1 MTELQPREFKKEKNP
16 ALAAFLSIFPGAG
29 AFYNG
34 NLFKGIAFVLVFVI
48 LIILTDN
55 AQSADEVVFGLMI
68 AGFYIF
74 QIVDSYN
81 EAVRIN
87 KTGFSQEEC
96 GREPKEDVSLFS
108 AVLVLAIGILF
119 QLANLDIITYR
130 EITRFW
136 PLILIIFGI
145 KAVVGYFEKEE
156 DKNGQQ

>member
-1 MTELQPREFKKEKNP
+1 MAELEPRKFKKEKNP

-55 AQSADEVVFGLMI
+55 AHSADEAVFGLMI

-74 QIVDSYN
+74 QIIDSYN
-81 EAVRIN
+81 EAGRIN
-87 KTGFSQEEC
+87 KTGLSQGE
-96 GREPKEDVSLFS
+96 GSKEPKEDVSLFS
-108 AVLVLAIGILF
+108 AVLVLAIGIIF
-119 QLANLDIITYR
+119 QLANLDVITYR

-136 PLILIIFGI
+136 PLILIVFGV
-145 KAVVGYFEKEE
+145 KAVVGYFKKEE

>member
-1 MTELQPREFKKEKNP
+1 MAELQPKEFKKEKNP
-16 ALAAFLSIFPGAG
+16 ALAAFLSIFPGVG

-34 NLFKGIAFVLVFVI
+34 NFFKGIAFVLVFII

-55 AQSADEVVFGLMI
+55 ANSADEVVFGLMI

-87 KTGFSQEEC
+87 KTWLSQEKC
-96 GREPKEDVSLFS
+96 SREPKEDVSLFS
-108 AVLVLAIGILF
+108 AVLVLAIGIIF

-145 KAVVGYFEKEE
+145 KAVVGYFQKEE